1 MHLFNAFNA
10 PQAMKLGI
18 AAVAATAVWA
28 VPAQAA
34 DQTVYQ
40 CTMGELTRI
49 VEVLRE
55 PGGNPVCE
63 VWYAKPQESATRQRL
78 WSAANDADYCDAQ
91 AEAFVEKLRGWGW
104 SCQMQQAD
112 ASAPA
117 DQALEG
123 TVEDAAEDA
132 AEDAGYEAEAPDTAP
147 AQPEAPIAE

>member
-1 MHLFNAFNA
+1 MTLFNVFSA
-10 PQAMKLGI
+10 PHAVKLG
-18 AAVAATAVWA
+18 VAALAVSGAWA

-78 WSAANDADYCDAQ
+78 WSAANDPAYCDAQ

-104 SCQMQQAD
+104 SCQIQQAD

-117 DQALEG
+117 DEMLD
-123 TVEDAAEDA
+123 DAAEDA
-132 AEDAGYEAEAPDTAP
+132 AEDAAGPTSEAPDATTV
-147 AQPEAPIAE
+147 QPEAAGAE